1 MACFRLFLC
10 LLLLAP
16 VAALAE
22 APALVARYLHENTRP
37 TEPGFKG
44 FYFEVYSDSSV
55 MLMACRGPDED
66 DCVTRYAKADHEKVY
81 AIDAAVERS
90 DFAARPPRALPAP
103 KRYGEARAGWV
114 WGVGND
120 GLKLP
125 PFVSPAD
132 AARMKPIYDAIR
144 AAVPIRDFRRVNRDA
159 DKLLKRK

>member
-1 MACFRLFLC
+1 M
-10 LLLLAP
+10 
-16 VAALAE
+16 
-22 APALVARYLHENTRP
+22 VARYLHENTRP